1 MSKVTIEDKL
11 KDLGPAELAETRRLV
26 AEVVRLREAQA
37 RMDGEV
43 ASCVAR
49 LAEIAQAQGEA
60 MGSSHGPEYARR
72 AMAAEVA
79 AATRVHPGSARAE
92 LESAER
98 LVTSFPVTHAA
109 LSEGRITAKHAK
121 AVTDAGLTLD
131 EGARASLDGLA
142 VSFAETLT
150 PGQFAKVVK
159 LQAARVSAVT
169 PAERHEAARA
179 ERGVFLTD
187 LDDGMSELAVRVP
200 TLHAHGIHDRLT
212 RMARR
217 VDDERRAARRA
228 WVAAGFARP
237 EAGWEHLLD
246 EATPAMLAAAAR
258 ATVDDRDGFAD
269 GTSGVRA
276 GAWTSTVG
284 TGRQSASAS
293 ASTSDRIFA
302 GTGEELGLRA
312 SDTRTFDQ
320 LRADLAADLA
330 LTGSPSAGHE
340 FGATALAGLLSGVTA
355 HVQVV
360 IPARTIIN
368 PSEGIVLDA
377 RGTIIATDDALAA
390 AGHATGWDRLFAAA
404 ETGELL
410 AVDRYRPS
418 NAQRRMIVARDAT
431 CRVMGCTVPARNCD
445 IDHVHDYALGGT
457 TQVGNLEALCER
469 HHIMKH
475 TSGWRVRALG
485 GGQLEWTS
493 PTGRTYP
500 TGPESRV
507 YFRELLTDDS
517 PAPFEPPT
525 TGTGTSASMPAARVE
540 GTSASMPAAP
550 AEKNTASSPAASAE
564 KAAASRSAARDRF
577 EATAL
582 PRLDAARVRR
592 ADAAARTLPRAPTSA
607 PAPPTRANDSQTNTS
622 QNARSKHQATRSATG
637 ASPSSSTKPS
647 PPRPPRRPRSNA
659 SWARTSNRRP
669 RRTAHPRPRVPSTS
683 HRRWRSTTPA
693 GTRNRRSSGG
703 RPGPARVL
711 ARGSYSAGTISQ
723 KAM

>member
-1 MSKVTIEDKL
+1 MSKATIEDKL
-11 KDLGPAELAETRRLV
+11 QDLGPVELAETRRLV
-26 AEVVRLREAQA
+26 SEVVRLREAQA
-37 RMDGEV
+37 RMDGEI
-43 ASCVAR
+43 ASHVAR
-49 LAEIAQAQGEA
+49 LAEIAHAQGEA

-72 AMAAEVA
+72 AMAAEVG
-79 AATRVHPGSARAE
+79 AATRTHPSSARAE
-92 LESAER
+92 LEVAER
-98 LVTSFPVTHAA
+98 LVTGFPVTHAA

-131 EGARASLDGLA
+131 EGARVSLDASA
-142 VSFAETLT
+142 VSFAEART

-159 LQAARVSAVT
+159 LRAARVAAVT

-217 VDDERRAARRA
+217 IDDERRAARRA

-237 EAGWEHLLD
+237 SEGWERLLD

-258 ATVDDRDGFAD
+258 ATVEGRDGFAD

-293 ASTSDRIFA
+293 ASASEPIFP

-340 FGATALAGLLSGVTA
+340 LGAAALAGLLSGVTA
-355 HVQVV
+355 HVQVI

-377 RGTIIATDDALAA
+377 RGSIVAADDALVA

-410 AVDRYRPS
+410 AVDRYRPTS
-418 NAQRRMIVARDAT
+418 AQRRMIIARDGT
-431 CRVMGCTVPARNCD
+431 CRLMGCTVPARACD
-445 IDHVHDYALGGT
+445 IDHVHDYALGGA
-457 TQVGNLEALCER
+457 TQTGNLEALCER

-485 GGQLEWTS
+485 GGKLEWTS
-493 PTGRTYP
+493 PTGATYP
-500 TGPESRV
+500 TEPESRV
-507 YFRELLTDDS
+507 YFRELLTHDS

-525 TGTGTSASMPAARVE
+525 TGTGTSGSIPAARVE
-540 GTSASMPAAP
+540 GTSGSMLAAP
-550 AEKNTASSPAASAE
+550 AEK
-564 KAAASRSAARDRF
+564 AAACRSAARAEEKTAPAVRGEESTANARRREAAARDRF

-592 ADAAARTLPRAPTSA
+592 ADAAARADELARAADARRRLADQHAGERALEAAGDAIGDWSVTELLDETLPTAPVEASAIERILGAHLEPATAQVSA
-607 PAPPTRANDSQTNTS
+607 PAPAGPVDFA
-622 QNARSKHQATRSATG
+622 
-637 ASPSSSTKPS
+637 PS
-647 PPRPPRRPRSNA
+647 PA
-659 SWARTSNRRP
+659 
-669 RRTAHPRPRVPSTS
+669 
-683 HRRWRSTTPA
+683 
-693 GTRNRRSSGG
+693 
-703 RPGPARVL
+703 
-711 ARGSYSAGTISQ
+711 
-723 KAM
+723 